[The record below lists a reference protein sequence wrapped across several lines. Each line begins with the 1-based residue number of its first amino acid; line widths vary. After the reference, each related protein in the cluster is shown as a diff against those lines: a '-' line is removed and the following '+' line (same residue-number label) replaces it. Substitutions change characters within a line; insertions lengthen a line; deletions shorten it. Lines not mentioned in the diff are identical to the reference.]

1 MSSRSALP
9 TPAELDARRA
19 RARERARGSRF
30 PSFRLLE
37 VLSIVHSIVYAGV
50 LIFWLG
56 PENATATRILGWTH
70 GWLWIGM
77 AALCI
82 LGARRRTIPFWLAV
96 LVAVVGGL
104 GPFAGTIGFLWEGRR
119 RAKRRAA
126 QSS

>member
-1 MSSRSALP
+1 MSSHSALP

-19 RARERARGSRF
+19 RARERASKSRF

-37 VLSIVHSIVYAGV
+37 TLSIAHSLVYAGV
-50 LIFWLG
+50 LFFWLG
-56 PENATATRILGWTH
+56 PDNAIATRILGWTH
-70 GWLWIGM
+70 GWLWIAM
-77 AALCI
+77 ALLCV

-104 GPFAGTIGFLWEGRR
+104 GPFAGTIGFLWEARR
-119 RAKRRAA
+119 RARDRTS